1 MRRRAPRRRARPSGP
16 PWRPSPKSPE
26 CRRGSR
32 ATSRRCGPPP
42 SSYGKAVEPA
52 ITRAPGS
59 TGNHDA
65 AAADALGHLEGLESL
80 AHQLLGVR
88 PVRRILRHPDVHLE
102 AVFAAFGQTL
112 ENALGHAVSLLALLP
127 GEDRGD
133 LVVTEA
139 SADGSLRGGLPH
151 DVSEPAQDV
160 ARSPDLTRRD
170 GLREMGDVEYGHR
183 EPVVRGDSPR
193 EEQPVELVPVRQP
206 GYEVCGLRPAQGL
219 LHLAAYDGVE
229 GFQTRLRHPVRGLHQ
244 LEEEA
249 GHLVTVQAGKVHTS
263 LYRAPDAPP
272 QGGEILYDPDRIT
285 VQLVLAFGDLAY
297 QRPDRATPAES
308 LHRLRTLQELDEDQD
323 QALHPIT
330 QPGIGTVLDI
340 PASILPPGG

>member
-59 TGNHDA
+59 TGNYDA

-112 ENALGHAVSLLALLP
+112 ENALGHAVSPLALLL

-133 LVVTEA
+133 LVVSEA
-139 SADGSLRGGLPH
+139 SADGSLRGDLPH
-151 DVSEPAQDV
+151 DVSKPAQHL
-160 ARSPDLTRRD
+160 ARAPDLTRRD

-193 EEQPVELVPVRQP
+193 EEQPVELVPVGQP

-229 GFQTRLRHPVRGLHQ
+229 GLQTRLRHPVRGLHQ
-244 LEEEA
+244 LEEE
-249 GHLVTVQAGKVHTS
+249 GGDLPTSERRQVHA
-263 LYRAPDAPP
+263 LLDPAPDAPP
-272 QGGEILYDPDRIT
+272 QHREILYDPDGIAP
-285 VQLVLAFGDLAY
+285 QLVLVLGYLAH
-297 QRPDRATPAES
+297 QPANSASPGEGLDGVRAAQEVDE
-308 LHRLRTLQELDEDQD
+308 HRDEL
-323 QALHPIT
+323 LHPR
-330 QPGIGTVLDI
+330 G
-340 PASILPPGG
+340 